1 MNDLAY
7 MIEARRRLHRFP
19 ETGFDLPKTVEF
31 VKGELDKLGI
41 PYTESLCKSS
51 VVALIDP
58 KKKPYTVAL
67 RADMDALP
75 IVEKNN
81 CEYKSQN
88 EGKMHA
94 CGHDAHTAMLLG
106 AAKKIMRQLDR
117 LECRVKLIFQPSE
130 EGMATGAKVLV
141 ENGVMDDVDFIL
153 GEHVENRMEV
163 GAMSIGVGAMYASN
177 NVFEI
182 TMKGVSAHASQ
193 PEKGIDAVGMAVDCY
208 QRLRNMVK
216 NEVAEEEKKVL
227 NIGIFEGGTAV
238 NSVPCEAK
246 MTCTLRT
253 YKNEVADYIMKR
265 VCEIV
270 ENVSSDWG
278 GSGEVKRI
286 KDLPCV
292 MNDAFYVEKIRKIAE
307 GVFRE
312 VMPEYGRMGSEDFA
326 CYQSKKPGVM
336 YTIGCGNQ
344 SNGIVKP
351 LHSDEFDL
359 DENVLE
365 YGATMLSEAALIL
378 GKEA

>member
-1 MNDLAY
+1 MNDLSY
-7 MIEARRRLHRFP
+7 MTAIRRQLHRYP
-19 ETGFDLPKTVEF
+19 ETGFDLPQTVAF

-41 PYTESLCKSS
+41 SYTESYCRSS
-51 VVALIDP
+51 LVATIDP
-58 KKKPYTVAL
+58 GKKPYTVAL

-75 IVEKNN
+75 IFEKNDS
-81 CEYKSQN
+81 EYRSQH

-106 AAKKIMRQLDR
+106 AAKKLMSRLDE

-130 EGMATGAKVLV
+130 EGMATGAKVMV

-153 GEHVENRMEV
+153 GEHVDNRMDV
-163 GAMSIGVGAMYASN
+163 GAMSIGAGAMYASN

-182 TMKGVSAHASQ
+182 VMTGLSAHASQ

-208 QRLRNMVK
+208 ARLREMVK
-216 NEVAEEEKKVL
+216 NEVDENEKKVL

-238 NSVPCEAK
+238 NSVPCLAK

-265 VCEIV
+265 VCDITSEV
-270 ENVSSDWG
+270 ARNWG

-292 MNDAFYVEKIRKIAE
+292 MNDASYVEKIRKIGE
-307 GVFRE
+307 GVFHH
-312 VMPEYGRMGSEDFA
+312 VLPEYGRMGSEDFA

-336 YTIGCGNQ
+336 YTIGSGNQ
-344 SNGIVKP
+344 AKGIVKP

-359 DENVLE
+359 DETVLE
-365 YGATMLSEAALIL
+365 YGASMLSEAAIAL
-378 GKEA
+378 GKDA